1 MREIARDVA
10 IIGGGTGGVAG
21 ALAVLRMGRTV
32 VMTEETDWIG
42 GQFTAQAVP
51 PDENP
56 WIEQFGC
63 TRSYRQ
69 LREGIREYYRQW
81 YPLTPEARAVRDLN
95 PGNGFVSQICHEPR
109 ISLAVMQAMLQ
120 PYISSGQLILLLEHV
135 PVIADTEGDR
145 VLAITVRD
153 VNAVKK
159 FALSHPIFWT
169 RLNWAMC

>member
-21 ALAVLRMGRTV
+21 ALAALRMGRTV

-69 LREGIREYYRQW
+69 LRDGIREYYRHW
-81 YPLTPEARAVRDLN
+81 YPLTPEGARLARA
-95 PGNGFVSQICHEPR
+95 
-109 ISLAVMQAMLQ
+109 
-120 PYISSGQLILLLEHV
+120 
-135 PVIADTEGDR
+135 
-145 VLAITVRD
+145 
-153 VNAVKK
+153 
-159 FALSHPIFWT
+159 
-169 RLNWAMC
+169 